1 MGTNLSQVFVSD
13 ALTALSGTTFN
24 GSGAPADDVGVWKL
38 DAAAGYLDTA
48 LFQSG
53 FDVDTEADDSTTAVI
68 QVKNPLWLVNDIQI
82 VQRAAPHFIASP
94 LISTRNIKSI
104 KYQNHTA
111 STMHAGTVTFAG
123 DDVSDDCNV
132 KIIVRSIPTDYLNFG
147 NENTAIGDFSNGGYQ
162 FPISVR
168 SGQLLN
174 IGATGSSE
182 DNAGIDL
189 VSNIQASAV
198 LNAMMTASNSS
209 GTVTLTARHPGF
221 IFDLYAYNND
231 DDTAPVVVNGSAKFD
246 AGVGNDWQV
255 VGDEMRCR
263 SRYGNFNRMYFPQ
276 AQTTYGQNGSAY
288 DKIVVEYAHNWPN
301 STGIAPAGALNQAVI
316 YTTNAG
322 ADPSTT
328 SSEFATLFGFTAGT
342 DIEYRW

>member
-24 GSGAPADDVGVWKL
+24 NSGAAADDVGVWKL
-38 DAAAGYLDTA
+38 DATAGYLASALYDASIESGAAADNTDTLA
-48 LFQSG
+48 LVS
-53 FDVDTEADDSTTAVI
+53 
-68 QVKNPLWLVNDIQI
+68 PLWLVNDIQI

-94 LISTRNIKSI
+94 LINTRNIKSI

-111 STMHAGTVTFAG
+111 STMHAGTVTFAA
-123 DDVSDDCNV
+123 DDAGDDCNV

-147 NENTAIGDFSNGGYQ
+147 NENTAIADFSNEGYR
-162 FPISVR
+162 FPVSVSR
-168 SGQLLN
+168 AGQLLN
-174 IGATGSSE
+174 IGATGADASA
-182 DNAGIDL
+182 AGDDL
-189 VSNIQASAV
+189 VANIEANAV
-198 LNAMMTASNSS
+198 LNAMLNVSNSS

-221 IFDLYAYNND
+221 VFDLYAYNNTD
-231 DDTAPVVVNGSAKFD
+231 STEPAVSNGTAKFD

-276 AQTTYGQNGSAY
+276 AQTTFGQNGSAY
-288 DKIVVEYAHNWPN
+288 DKIVIEYAHNWPS
-301 STGIAPAGALNQAVI
+301 STGIAPAGELNQAVI
-316 YTTNAG
+316 YFTNAG
-322 ADPSTT
+322 TDPGTT
-328 SSEFATLFGFTAGT
+328 GSEFATLFGFTDGT